1 MGLAADTQQ
10 ERTLRILAWWRR
22 YDAYRYPK
30 KKAAARTI
38 VTVSTLCRANLKAL
52 GPLLNEA
59 DDDGR
64 LMKAEILRELGEL
77 ESAQ

>member
-1 MGLAADTQQ
+1 M
-10 ERTLRILAWWRR
+10 RILAWWRR
-22 YDAYRYPK
+22 YDAYRCPK

-77 ESAQ
+77 ESAQPDRLGQVR